1 MHNKILQILFPF
13 CSDDKEML
21 FVSGCGGCSGGV
33 GDVAKS
39 CCRIT
44 RRFGVNRIRDKCKH
58 TKLHI
63 YVHIGEHWSNK
74 SSGTVGGTTREFVVG
89 CLVAYQQ

>member
-13 CSDDKEML
+13 GSDDKEML
-21 FVSGCGGCSGGV
+21 FVSGCGGGVGV

-63 YVHIGEHWSNK
+63 YMY
-74 SSGTVGGTTREFVVG
+74 T
-89 CLVAYQQ
+89 